1 MSATAPSVDSA
12 AVRVA
17 LDVSAVPPR
26 PVGAG
31 VYTVELAR
39 RLAGRDDVR
48 LDLVARVGDAARWA
62 SIAPDA
68 PVHAVVPGPRPARLA
83 WEQIEAPRL
92 VRRIGTDVWHGP
104 HYTMPLRATTPAVV
118 TVHDMTFFDHPEWHE
133 RAKVLY
139 FRQMIRASARRASA
153 LVCVSEH
160 TATRLREVLDP
171 VAPVTVVHHGVD
183 HARFRP
189 PAADGAGTDR
199 DLALLARHGI
209 TPPYVAFVGTLE
221 PRKDVPTL
229 VAAFAR
235 IARSHRGLR
244 LALVGGDGWGVAEIR
259 EAIERSSVATRIV
272 RTGYVPDP
280 VVPALYRQAAAVA
293 YPSREEGF
301 GVPALE
307 ALACGAPLVTTTGS
321 ALEEVV
327 DGAALTVPPHDVD
340 ALARALGDVLD
351 DPARA
356 AHLRAA
362 GPVRASA
369 FTWEASVDAH
379 VAVYRRVARA
389 DKAA

>member
-1 MSATAPSVDSA
+1 
-12 AVRVA
+12 
-17 LDVSAVPPR
+17 
-26 PVGAG
+26 
-31 VYTVELAR
+31 
-39 RLAGRDDVR
+39 
-48 LDLVARVGDAARWA
+48 
-62 SIAPDA
+62 
-68 PVHAVVPGPRPARLA
+68 
-83 WEQIEAPRL
+83 
-92 VRRIGTDVWHGP
+92 
-104 HYTMPLRATTPAVV
+104 MPLRATTPAVV

-171 VAPVTVVHHGVD
+171 VVPVTVVHHGVD

-189 PAADGAGTDR
+189 PAADGTGTDR

-259 EAIERSSVATRIV
+259 EAIERSRVATRIV

-379 VAVYRRVARA
+379 VDVYRRVARA